1 MHPIFFNMDA
11 PSSLM
16 QIITTGDIIKTGEQC
31 LPKPSTQMAR
41 EEIATVIID
50 SA

>member
-1 MHPIFFNMDA
+1 MHLIFFFNIDA
-11 PSSLM
+11 PSSLN

-31 LPKPSTQMAR
+31 LLKPSMQMPG
-41 EEIATVIID
+41 EELATVMD